1 MLRIGE
7 TIIIVFRETIIDI
20 RWELLVN
27 QILVLLVSL
36 NTIIIVS
43 PILSISYITF
53 LTSLQASPTPVL

>member
-27 QILVLLVSL
+27 QVLV
-36 NTIIIVS
+36 
-43 PILSISYITF
+43 
-53 LTSLQASPTPVL
+53 